1 MKLNMSIL
9 YDELRAYTR
18 SASLQEW
25 QNFPLTG
32 CRLFPQNASQLS
44 PRHAYICTSQDLL
57 RVMSAQKAIPLNFI
71 CIGEL
76 NPQDVNWQ
84 IIFLKG
90 NVHAE
95 DIFEILQDT
104 FDDYNEWDDEL
115 SMAVTIRDNYQAIL
129 DIGARKLWNPIALAD
144 LSMCDLAC
152 SGQFTSSAST
162 WGSLDSGFA
171 MLERSSDQDLATTSQ
186 LLRVN
191 RTPFYVPTSLRDAQ
205 YVMAPIYSGKVLYG
219 ILKTNDMNQPVTQ
232 GQLAI
237 IYHIQQW
244 IQRAVT
250 LTPIPIPLTSDNLM
264 FADKLIDGGY
274 VEPASVYQALK
285 GRGWAEDDD
294 YLLLACRLASGA
306 NIGDHRSGNFVMRL
320 KRIISDSIVFIYEPY
335 IIILAHGISELSQE
349 DTERLKSLLKQTRL
363 IAGMSMPFTG
373 FMSLR
378 NAFIQAS
385 IATEITGNNKTKEQ
399 EDTTMICNIRECY
412 QDFVLRIM
420 EEARGLGCI
429 CHSRLLRYAQNGGE
443 KELGH
448 IRCLREYL
456 LHGCN
461 ASATA
466 AALFIH
472 RNTLHSYLEHIRKGT
487 GIDAAQIHS
496 KDILYLYLSC
506 LSTEYILKRKG

>member
-18 SASLQEW
+18 SASLQDW
-25 QNFPLTG
+25 QNFTLSG
-32 CRLFPQNASQLS
+32 CRIFPQNASQLS

-57 RVMSAQKAIPLNFI
+57 QLMSTQKAMPLNFI

-76 NPQDVNWQ
+76 NLQDVKWQ

-90 NVHAE
+90 NVHVE
-95 DIFEILQDT
+95 DIFEVVQDT

-115 SMAVTIRDNYQAIL
+115 AMAVTVRDNYQAIL
-129 DIGARKLWNPIALAD
+129 DIGARRLWNPIALAD
-144 LSMCDLAC
+144 LSMCDLAR
-152 SGQFTSSAST
+152 SGQFTSNAST

-191 RTPFYVPTSLRDAQ
+191 RIPFYVPTSLRDAQ
-205 YVMAPIYSGKVLYG
+205 YVMAPIYSNNVLYG

-250 LTPIPIPLTSDNLM
+250 LTPIPIPLTLDNLM
-264 FADKLIDGGY
+264 FADKLIDGTY
-274 VEPASVYQALK
+274 VEPDRIFQALR
-285 GRGWAEDDD
+285 GRGWNEDDD

-306 NIGDHRSGNFVMRL
+306 NIGDHRSGNFVLRL
-320 KRIISDSIVFIYEPY
+320 KRIISDSIVFIHEPY

-349 DTERLKSLLKQTRL
+349 DTGHLKSLLKQTRL
-363 IAGMSMPFTG
+363 IAGISMPFTG
-373 FMSLR
+373 FMNLR
-378 NAFIQAS
+378 DAFIQAS
-385 IATEITGNNKTKEQ
+385 VATEMTGNSKPETAAV
-399 EDTTMICNIRECY
+399 CSIRECY
-412 QDFVLRIM
+412 QDFVLRIL
-420 EEARGLGCI
+420 ENARGLGCI
-429 CHSRLLRYAQNGGE
+429 CHSKLLRYAQNGGE

-472 RNTLHSYLEHIRKGT
+472 RNTLHSYLEHIRRGT
-487 GIDAAQIHS
+487 GIDAARIQS

-506 LSTEYILKRKG
+506 LSTEYILSRKK